1 MTRTEAAL
9 ARIRA
14 DHAAGRITTD
24 ERSALA
30 REVAKAAAHH
40 RNPFDVLD
48 RHASAR
54 AP

>member
-30 REVAKAAAHH
+30 REVAKAADAN

-48 RHASAR
+48 QHAR
-54 AP
+54 TR